1 MSANTID
8 MKPVSIPGQQTEYD
22 YAFPLA
28 LQCATSGATLAAAT
42 DWIRAHRDELLK
54 KSEQH
59 GAILFRGLPL
69 NSPEDC
75 DAFVAAFGLTNF
87 PYIESLSNAVRV
99 NFTERIF
106 SANEAPPDVT
116 IYFHHEMA
124 QTPIYPAKL
133 FFFCQTAAEEGGETP
148 LCRSDV
154 LFERLA
160 ERCPKFA
167 KDCEAKGLRYSNVMP
182 SDNDPKSGM
191 GRSWKSTLRAETPEA
206 AEARLREINY
216 DWEWLPDGCLRA
228 TTPILPAVRDLGD
241 GRKAFFNQLIA
252 AFQGWKDERNDPSR
266 AIRFGDGSPLDRDA
280 VNVATELAYKMAF
293 DLPWQRGDAVLVDNF
308 VTMHGRR
315 TFKGTRKVLASLADP
330 HKHGAASANGGR
342 QRAAVS
348 AST

>member
-1 MSANTID
+1 MQRNTLELCEEPIAD
-8 MKPVSIPGQQTEYD
+8 QRTGYE

-28 LQCATSGATLAAAT
+28 LVCRAPGATLDAAIA
-42 DWIRAHRDELLK
+42 WIRSRRNDLIQRAEK
-54 KSEQH
+54 H
-59 GAILFRGLPL
+59 GAILFRSLPL

-99 NFTERIF
+99 NYTERIF

-133 FFFCQTAAEEGGETP
+133 FFFCQQPAEEGGETP

-160 ERCPKFA
+160 ERCPRFA
-167 KDCEAKGLRYSNVMP
+167 RDCETKGLRYSNVMP
-182 SDNDPKSGM
+182 ADNDPKSGM
-191 GRSWKSTLRAETPEA
+191 GRSWKSTLRAETREQ
-206 AEARLREINY
+206 AEARLRDIEY
-216 DWEWLPDGCLRA
+216 DWEWLPGDCLRA
-228 TTPILPAVRDLGD
+228 TTPVLPAVRDLND
-241 GRKAFFNQLIA
+241 GRKSFFNQLIA
-252 AFQGWKDERNDPSR
+252 AFQGWKDERNDPTK

-280 VNVATELAYKMAF
+280 VNIATELAYALAF
-293 DLPWQRGDAVLVDNF
+293 DMPWQRGDAVLVDNF

-315 TFKGTRKVLASLADP
+315 TFRGTRKVLASLADP
-330 HKHGAASANGGR
+330 HKRTPFSAA
-342 QRAAVS
+342 
-348 AST
+348 